1 LLPQR
6 TDPFP
11 FPEPPD
17 LATPG
22 EAVKITIDK
31 SLPVSISVQIEGAVE
46 FGIMA
51 GTYRENNQLPTVRAL
66 SSELGVA
73 PMTVTKA
80 YKSLKAK
87 GLLESVT
94 GRGTFVVRDPMEL
107 KHQNRLEILRREF
120 LALLEK
126 ARALEVDP
134 ALFIGM
140 FNQRETPTVTP
151 APLRFLMVGN
161 SRRINKSY
169 IRRIRDFLGREPR
182 FDNMDFA
189 QFNLLSEKKAQDYHL
204 ILTIPHCMARIRM
217 KVGEEVPVMAPY
229 LIPSEETRENLAAL
243 PTGTTVGA
251 ISHFASF
258 VPAMAE
264 GIRRFAPQAGT
275 IRMELANSP
284 KLQELADSTDVLIY
298 STSCLKTAEALTG
311 VRLVFEYAHTPE
323 TRYLREILVP
333 AVQHI
338 QKEAKL

>member
-1 LLPQR
+1 M
-6 TDPFP
+6 
-11 FPEPPD
+11 
-17 LATPG
+17 
-22 EAVKITIDK
+22 KITIDK
-31 SLPVSISVQIEGAVE
+31 TLPVSISVQIEGAVE

-51 GTYRENNQLPTVRAL
+51 GAYRENNQLPTVRAL

-94 GRGTFVVRDPMEL
+94 GRGTFVVRDPREL
-107 KHQNRLEILRREF
+107 KHHNRLEILRREF

-126 ARALEVDP
+126 ARVLEVDP

-140 FNQRETPTVTP
+140 FNQRETEVETP
-151 APLRFLMVGN
+151 VPLRILMVGN
-161 SRRINKSY
+161 SRRINECY

-189 QFNLLSEKKAQDYHL
+189 QFNTLTDTRARNYDL
-204 ILTIPHCMARIRM
+204 ILTIPHCMARIRL
-217 KVGEEVPVMAPY
+217 KVGDTVPVMAPY
-229 LIPSEETRENLAAL
+229 LIPSKETREALAAL
-243 PTGTTVGA
+243 PPGTTVGA

-264 GIRRFAPQAGT
+264 GIRRFAPQVGT
-275 IRMELANSP
+275 IRMELASSP
-284 KLQELADSTDVLIY
+284 KLQELADVTDVLIY
-298 STSCLKTAEALTG
+298 STSSLGTAKALTG
-311 VRLVFEYAHTPE
+311 VRVMFEYAHTPE

-338 QKEAKL
+338 QKEVQI